1 MPQTPLTGTYNG
13 EDIVVQFSATG
24 EYERDQG
31 GMDVTD
37 ITIDWVEICGLRVQL
52 RDLPQPLRNVL
63 HSLGD
68 EVEFQ

>member
-13 EDIVVQFSATG
+13 EEIVIQFSATG

-63 HSLGD
+63 HDLSDG
-68 EVEFQ
+68 VEFQ